1 MERQFSSYEALF
13 VIDLDIGDESVKV
26 IIEKFKGMIE
36 QSGKIVRI
44 DDWGK
49 RRLAYE
55 IDYEQEGYYVL
66 VNFTAPHEFPA
77 ELDRIYKI
85 TEGVIRSLIIAK
97 EN

>member
-1 MERQFSSYEALF
+1 MTNMGKYEA
-13 VIDLDIGDESVKV
+13 V
-26 IIEKFKGMIE
+26 IIINATLDDSAIE
-36 QSGKIVRI
+36 ATVTRVKNLIGEHGTLEAI
-44 DDWGK
+44 DEWGK